1 MKFLLRGI
9 KSKATAVKG
18 ELSSSDYPLYTW
30 KLSGVKAREEVFPI
44 LDKSFVKFQRNPV
57 SSGEREGGS
66 LTWRQLHSRAAP
78 GVGMG
83 EPAAPPAIDSRNWNR
98 TRATHSQHNYCT
110 AKISGGFDTVHRVLP
125 RVITEPKK
133 WSIEYASTE
142 PKKFYTLFNCV
153 ATKSVSQTLIV
164 FPKRLHREASGYTRA
179 TLFNGFFI
187 GYSPNNSISV
197 ALPSPAD
204 KMTQTTRGFYLQ
216 MTIDM
221 NHKGFYL

>member
-1 MKFLLRGI
+1 MGPGIPSMIVVFSFSKSALGHGLRQYHPYEWYFVNVSPPPPIMKFLLRGI

-30 KLSGVKAREEVFPI
+30 ILSGVKAREEVFPI

-98 TRATHSQHNYCT
+98 TRATHSQHSYCT

-125 RVITEPKK
+125 RVITLN
-133 WSIEYASTE
+133 T
-142 PKKFYTLFNCV
+142 
-153 ATKSVSQTLIV
+153 
-164 FPKRLHREASGYTRA
+164 
-179 TLFNGFFI
+179 
-187 GYSPNNSISV
+187 NS
-197 ALPSPAD
+197 
-204 KMTQTTRGFYLQ
+204 
-216 MTIDM
+216 
-221 NHKGFYL
+221 